1 MMRFTVLFKN
11 FGFYG
16 LSVDSGFGFEKY
28 VSVFKTE
35 GSCKVTG
42 LMFS

>member
-1 MMRFTVLFKN
+1 MIRFTVLFIG
-11 FGFYG
+11 FGFDASTG
-16 LSVDSGFGFEKY
+16 ISGFGFGKY
-28 VSVFKTE
+28 ISALDAE